1 MTVRCNV
8 GEPWGV
14 TGGGSHP
21 LLERECVVVLRGRVR
36 LYRSPKAGFLVRHTR
51 LLMTLSA
58 LLLAGSGCDGSS
70 SGATSSR
77 TAEGAT
83 VAISSRNLPGLGAV
97 LVDGRGQTL
106 YIFEP
111 DHARAVTC
119 TGECASVWPPL
130 ATRDGVAV
138 VVHGA
143 VRSALLGS
151 DSNPSGG
158 RVVTYD
164 DWPLY
169 TYIADATPGS
179 FSGTI
184 EARRRQ

>member
-1 MTVRCNV
+1 MRN
-8 GEPWGV
+8 
-14 TGGGSHP
+14 
-21 LLERECVVVLRGRVR
+21 
-36 LYRSPKAGFLVRHTR
+36 TR

-77 TAEGAT
+77 TPAEGAT

-111 DHARAVTC
+111 DHARSVTC
-119 TGECASVWPPL
+119 TGECASVWPPR
-130 ATRDGVAV
+130 ATHDGAMEV
-138 VVHGA
+138 VRGA

-151 DSNPSGG
+151 DPNPGG
-158 RVVTYD
+158 GHVVTYD
-164 DWPLY
+164 GWPLY

-179 FSGTI
+179 FSGEGVHSSGGVWWVISPSGTVVKNSP
-184 EARRRQ
+184 